1 MTFKEHFNNSILFF
15 DGAMGTEL
23 QKNGLNKGE
32 LPENLNINYPE
43 IVKKVHKS
51 YLDAG
56 CNIITTNTFGA
67 NSLKFDNVNEII
79 TKAVEIAKNTIQE
92 SEKNAYVALDI
103 GPLGKLLKP
112 YGDLE
117 FETAYDLYKEQVI
130 AGEKA
135 GADFILIETMGD
147 LYEIKSAVLAAK
159 ENTNLPVLVSMIF
172 DEKGILLTGADI
184 KTAVIT
190 LESLGV
196 DGIGMNCGLGP
207 DQMLLLLKEMKQY
220 SSTPIFVQPNA
231 GLPVSIN
238 GVTTYNVTPEEF
250 AQKQL
255 QILKNG
261 ACTLGGCC
269 GTTPNHIKAMID
281 LCKNEQIEKITKKH
295 ITAVTSYSK
304 TVVFGDKPVIIGERI
319 NPTGKKK
326 LREALRNK
334 DMDYIYREGVTQAD
348 AGADILDVNVGLP
361 EIDEPEMMK
370 NAVTGLQ
377 SILDTPLQIDTSD
390 AVAMEKALRIYNG
403 KAMVN
408 SVNGKEKV
416 MEEIFPLVK
425 KYGGV
430 LVCLTLDENGIP
442 ETADGRIE
450 IAKRIIKKAEEYG
463 ISKENLVFDPLCMTV
478 STNKD
483 NAKITLECIER
494 LTNELGVKTVLGVSN
509 VSFGL
514 PNRELLNSAFFTL
527 AMQKGLSSGI
537 INPKSD
543 AMMNSFYSFCA
554 LQGSDKNFE
563 QYIANVTDTKAEV
576 KNIDVDLKTAVVK
589 GLKSE
594 AREQTKKE
602 LETKTPIEIIDS
614 ILIPALNEVGKGF
627 EENTVFLPGLLMS
640 AETAGVSFDLIKE
653 HIANS
658 GTETQE
664 KGKILIATVEGDIH
678 DIGKNIVKVL
688 LQNYGFSV
696 IDLGKDVTTEKIVEV
711 AEKEEIKL
719 VGLSALM
726 TTTVPSM
733 EKTISLLKEKCPDTA
748 VMVGGA
754 VLTEDYAKTI
764 GADFYGKDA
773 MASVRIAENFF
784 AKQGKLYLYYN

>member
-1 MTFKEHFNNSILFF
+1 MNFKEFFNNSILFF

-23 QKNGLNKGE
+23 QKNGLKKGE
-32 LPENLNINYPE
+32 LPELLNIHSPQ
-43 IVKKVHKS
+43 IVKNVHKS
-51 YLDAG
+51 YLNAG
-56 CNIITTNTFGA
+56 CNVISANTFGA
-67 NSLKFDNVNEII
+67 NSLKFDNVSEII
-79 TKAVEIAKNTIQE
+79 TKAVEIAKCTIKE
-92 SEKNAYVALDI
+92 SGKNAFVALDV

-117 FETAYDLYKEQVI
+117 FDKAYDLYKEQVV
-130 AGEKA
+130 AGANA
-135 GADFILIETMGD
+135 GADLILIETMGD
-147 LYEIKSAVLAAK
+147 LYEIKAAVLAAK
-159 ENTNLPVLVSMIF
+159 ENSDLPVLVSMIF

-190 LESLGV
+190 LEGLGV

-207 DQMLLLLKEMKQY
+207 DQMLQLLKEMTKY

-250 AQKQL
+250 AQKQM

-261 ACTLGGCC
+261 ACALGGCC
-269 GTTPNHIKAMID
+269 GTTPDHIKVMID
-281 LCKNEQIEKITKKH
+281 LCKNEQITQIAKKQ

-304 TVVFGDKPVIIGERI
+304 TVIFGEKPVIIGERI
-319 NPTGKKK
+319 NPTGKKMLK
-326 LREALRNK
+326 EALRNN
-334 DMDYIYREGVTQAD
+334 DMEYIYREGVNQTD

-361 EIDEPEMMK
+361 EIDEPQMMY
-370 NAVTGLQ
+370 NSVLGLQ
-377 SILDTPLQIDTSD
+377 SILNTPLQIDTSD
-390 AVAMEKALRIYNG
+390 IVAMEKALRYYNG

-408 SVNGKEKV
+408 SVNGKKKV
-416 MEEIFPLVK
+416 MDEVFPLVK

-442 ETADGRIE
+442 ETADGRMQ
-450 IAKRIIKKAEEYG
+450 IAYKIIDKAESYG
-463 ISKENLVFDPLCMTV
+463 ITKENLVFDPLCMTV

-483 NAKITLECIER
+483 NAKITLECIHR
-494 LTNELGVKTVLGVSN
+494 LNNELGVKTVLGVSN

-514 PNRELLNSAFFTL
+514 PNRELLNSTFFTL
-527 AMQKGLSSGI
+527 AMQKGLSAGI

-543 AMMNSFYSFCA
+543 AMMNAYYSYCA
-554 LQGSDKNFE
+554 LNGLDENFE
-563 QYIANVTDTKAEV
+563 QYIANVTETKAEV
-576 KNIDVDLKTAVVK
+576 KTTDVDLKTAILK
-589 GLKSE
+589 GLKIQAYDLTE
-594 AREQTKKE
+594 KE
-602 LETKTPIEIIDS
+602 LETKTPIEIIDN

-627 EENTVFLPGLLMS
+627 EDNIVFLPGLLRS
-640 AETAGVSFDLIKE
+640 AGTAGVSFGVIKK
-653 HIANS
+653 HILNS
-658 GTETQE
+658 GTKTEE
-664 KGKILIATVEGDIH
+664 KGKILMATVEGDIH

-688 LQNYGFSV
+688 LENYGYSV
-696 IDLGKDVTTEKIVEV
+696 IDMGKDITPEAIAEK
-711 AEKEEIKL
+711 AEKENIKL

-733 EKTISLLKEKCPDTA
+733 EKTIRLIKEKNPQIA

-764 GADFYGKDA
+764 GADYYGKDA
-773 MASVRIAENFF
+773 MASVRIAEKFF
-784 AKQGKLYLYYN
+784 AK

>member
-1 MTFKEHFNNSILFF
+1 MKFKELFNNSILFF

-23 QKNGLNKGE
+23 QKNGLKKGE
-32 LPENLNINYPE
+32 LPENLNIHSPE
-43 IVKKVHKS
+43 IVARVHKS

-56 CNIITTNTFGA
+56 CNIISTNTFGA

-79 TKAVEIAKNTIQE
+79 TKAVEIT
-92 SEKNAYVALDI
+92 KNAIAESGKEAFVALDM

-130 AGEKA
+130 AGENA
-135 GADFILIETMGD
+135 GADLILIETMGD
-147 LYEIKSAVLAAK
+147 LYEIKTAVLAAK
-159 ENTNLPVLVSMIF
+159 ENTDLPVLVSMIF

-190 LESLGV
+190 LEGLGV

-207 DQMLLLLKEMKQY
+207 DQMLELLKEMQKY

-255 QILKNG
+255 EILKNG
-261 ACTLGGCC
+261 ACALGGCC
-269 GTTPNHIKAMID
+269 GTTPDHIKAMID
-281 LCKNEQIEKITKKH
+281 LCKNEPIEKINKKQ

-304 TVVFGDKPVIIGERI
+304 TVIFENKPIIIGERI
-319 NPTGKKK
+319 NPTGKKMLK
-326 LREALRNK
+326 EALRNN
-334 DMDYIYREGVTQAD
+334 DMDYIYREGVTQTD
-348 AGADILDVNVGLP
+348 AGADVLDVNVGLP
-361 EIDEPEMMK
+361 EIDEPTMMQ
-370 NAVTGLQ
+370 NAVLGLQ
-377 SILDTPLQIDTSD
+377 SILNTPLQIDTSD
-390 AVAMEKALRIYNG
+390 SVAMEKALRIYNG
-403 KAMVN
+403 KPMVN

-416 MEEIFPLVK
+416 MEEVFPLVK

-442 ETADGRIE
+442 ETVEGRID
-450 IAKRIIKKAEEYG
+450 IAKRIIKKAESYG
-463 ISKENLVFDPLCMTV
+463 ITKENLVFDPLCMTV

-483 NAKITLECIER
+483 NAKITLECIEK
-494 LTNELGVKTVLGVSN
+494 LNKDLGVKTVLGVSN

-514 PNRELLNSAFFTL
+514 PNRELLNSTFFTL
-527 AMQKGLSSGI
+527 AMQKGLGAGI

-543 AMMNSFYSFCA
+543 AMMNAYYSYCA
-554 LQGSDKNFE
+554 LNGLDDNFE
-563 QYIANVTDTKAEV
+563 QYIANVTDTKTET
-576 KNIDVDLKTAVVK
+576 KTTDVDLKTAVIK
-589 GLKSE
+589 GLKSQ
-594 AREQTKKE
+594 AKE
-602 LETKTPIEIIDS
+602 LTKQELKTKTPIEIIDG
-614 ILIPALNEVGKGF
+614 ILVPALNEVGKGF
-627 EENTVFLPGLLMS
+627 EKNTIFLPSLLMS
-640 AETAGVSFDLIKE
+640 AETAGASFEIIKE
-653 HIANS
+653 HIGNS
-658 GTETQE
+658 GEKTEE

-688 LQNYGFSV
+688 LENYGFSV
-696 IDLGKDVTTEKIVEV
+696 IDMGKDITPEAIVEK
-711 AEKEEIKL
+711 AEKENIKL

-733 EKTISLLKEKCPDTA
+733 EKTISLLKENNPQIA

-773 MASVRIAENFF
+773 MASVRIAEKFF
-784 AKQGKLYLYYN
+784 AK

>member
-1 MTFKEHFNNSILFF
+1 MTNMNFREQFNNSILFF

-23 QKNGLNKGE
+23 QKNGLKKGE
-32 LPENLNINYPE
+32 LPENLNIHSPE
-43 IVKKVHKS
+43 IVARVHKS

-56 CNIITTNTFGA
+56 CNIISTNTFGA

-79 TKAVEIAKNTIQE
+79 TKAVKIAKNTIKE
-92 SEKNAYVALDI
+92 SGKQAFVALDL

-117 FETAYDLYKEQVI
+117 FETAYNLYKEQVI
-130 AGEKA
+130 AGA
-135 GADFILIETMGD
+135 NSGADLILIETMGD

-159 ENTNLPVLVSMIF
+159 ENTDLPVLVSMIF

-190 LESLGV
+190 LEGLGV

-207 DQMLLLLKEMKQY
+207 DQMLELLKEMKKY

-238 GVTTYNVTPEEF
+238 GVTTYNVTPQEF

-261 ACTLGGCC
+261 ACALGGCC
-269 GTTPNHIKAMID
+269 GTTPDHIKAMID
-281 LCKNEQIEKITKKH
+281 LCQNEQIDKIEKKH

-304 TVVFGDKPVIIGERI
+304 TVIFENKPIIIGERI
-319 NPTGKKK
+319 NPTGKKMLK
-326 LREALRNK
+326 EALRNN

-348 AGADILDVNVGLP
+348 VGADVLDVNVGLP
-361 EIDEPEMMK
+361 EIDEPTMMQ
-370 NAVTGLQ
+370 NAVVGLQ
-377 SILDTPLQIDTSD
+377 SILNTPLQIDTSD
-390 AVAMEKALRIYNG
+390 AVAMEEALRIYNG

-416 MEEIFPLVK
+416 MEEVFPLVK

-442 ETADGRIE
+442 ETVDGRIE
-450 IAKRIIKKAEEYG
+450 IAKRIIEKAEEYG
-463 ISKENLVFDPLCMTV
+463 ITKENLVFDPLCMTV

-483 NAKITLECIER
+483 NAKITLECIEK
-494 LTNELGVKTVLGVSN
+494 LTNDLGVKTVLGVSN

-527 AMQKGLSSGI
+527 AMQKGLSAGI

-543 AMMNSFYSFCA
+543 AMMNAYYSYCA
-554 LQGSDKNFE
+554 LSGLDENFE
-563 QYIANVTDTKAEV
+563 QYIANVTDTKAEI
-576 KNIDVDLKTAVVK
+576 KTTDVDLKTAVIK
-589 GLKSE
+589 GLKSQ
-594 AREQTKKE
+594 AKEQTKFE
-602 LETKTPIEIIDS
+602 LQTKTPIEIIDG
-614 ILIPALNEVGKGF
+614 ILVPALNEVGKGF
-627 EENTVFLPGLLMS
+627 EENTIFLPSLLMS
-640 AETAGVSFDLIKE
+640 AETAGASFEIIKE
-653 HIANS
+653 YIVNI
-658 GTETQE
+658 GEKTEE

-688 LQNYGFSV
+688 LENYGFSV
-696 IDLGKDVTTEKIVEV
+696 IDMGKDITPEAI
-711 AEKEEIKL
+711 AEKAEQEDIRL

-733 EKTISLLKEKCPDTA
+733 EKTIRLLKDKNPQIA

-773 MASVRIAENFF
+773 MASVRIAEKFY
-784 AKQGKLYLYYN
+784 AK

>member
-1 MTFKEHFNNSILFF
+1 MTFKEKFNNSILFF

-23 QKNGLNKGE
+23 QKNGLKKGE
-32 LPENLNINYPE
+32 LPENLNTHSPQ
-43 IVKKVHKS
+43 IVARVHKS

-56 CNIITTNTFGA
+56 CNIISTNTFGA
-67 NSLKFDNVNEII
+67 NSLKFDNVNKII
-79 TKAVEIAKNTIQE
+79 TKAVEIAKNTIKE
-92 SEKNAYVALDI
+92 SNKNAFVALDL

-117 FETAYDLYKEQVI
+117 FQTAYDLYKEQVI
-130 AGEKA
+130 AGKNA
-135 GADFILIETMGD
+135 GADLILIETMGD
-147 LYEIKSAVLAAK
+147 LYEIKTAVLAAK
-159 ENTNLPVLVSMIF
+159 ENTDLPVLVSMIF

-190 LESLGV
+190 LEGLGV

-207 DQMLLLLKEMKQY
+207 DQMLELLKEMKKY

-238 GVTTYNVTPEEF
+238 GVTTYNVTPDEF

-255 QILKNG
+255 EILKNG
-261 ACTLGGCC
+261 ACALGGCC
-269 GTTPNHIKAMID
+269 GTTPDHIKAMID
-281 LCKNEQIEKITKKH
+281 LCRNEKIEKISKKQ

-304 TVVFGDKPVIIGERI
+304 TVIFENKPIIIGERI
-319 NPTGKKK
+319 NPTGKKMLK
-326 LREALRNK
+326 EALRNN
-334 DMDYIYREGVTQAD
+334 DMDYLYREGVTQAD

-361 EIDEPEMMK
+361 EIDEPVMMQ
-370 NAVTGLQ
+370 NAVLGLQ
-377 SILDTPLQIDTSD
+377 SILNTPLQIDTSD
-390 AVAMEKALRIYNG
+390 PVAMEKALRIYNG
-403 KAMVN
+403 KPMVN

-416 MEEIFPLVK
+416 IEEVFPLVK

-430 LVCLTLDENGIP
+430 IVCLTLDENGIP
-442 ETADGRIE
+442 ETVEGRID
-450 IAKRIIKKAEEYG
+450 IAKRIINKAESYG
-463 ISKENLVFDPLCMTV
+463 ITKENLVFDPLCMTV

-483 NAKITLECIER
+483 NAKITLECIEK
-494 LTNELGVKTVLGVSN
+494 LNKDLGVKTVLGVSN

-514 PNRELLNSAFFTL
+514 PNRELLNSTFFTL
-527 AMQKGLSSGI
+527 AMQKGLGAGI

-543 AMMNSFYSFCA
+543 AMMNAYYSYCA
-554 LQGSDKNFE
+554 LNGLDDNFE
-563 QYIANVTDTKAEV
+563 QYIANVTDTKAEI
-576 KNIDVDLKTAVVK
+576 KTTDVDLKTAVVK
-589 GLKSE
+589 GLKSQ
-594 AREQTKKE
+594 AKEQTKLE
-602 LETKTPIEIIDS
+602 LKTKTPIEIIDG
-614 ILIPALNEVGKGF
+614 ILVPALNEVGKGF
-627 EENTVFLPGLLMS
+627 EENTIFLPSLLMS
-640 AETAGVSFDLIKE
+640 AETAGASFEIIKE
-653 HIANS
+653 HIGNS
-658 GTETQE
+658 GEKTEE

-688 LQNYGFSV
+688 LENYGFSV
-696 IDLGKDVTTEKIVEV
+696 IDMGKDITSEAIVEK
-711 AEKEEIKL
+711 AEKENIKL

-733 EKTISLLKEKCPDTA
+733 EKTISLLKEKNPQIA

-773 MASVRIAENFF
+773 MASVRIAEKFF
-784 AKQGKLYLYYN
+784 AK

>member
-1 MTFKEHFNNSILFF
+1 MKFIEHFNNSILFF

-23 QKNGLNKGE
+23 QKNGLKKGE
-32 LPENLNINYPE
+32 LPENLNIHSPE
-43 IVKKVHKS
+43 IVARVHKS
-51 YLDAG
+51 YLDVG
-56 CNIITTNTFGA
+56 CNVISANTFGA

-79 TKAVEIAKNTIQE
+79 TKGIEIAKTAIKE
-92 SEKNAYVALDI
+92 SGRNAFVAQDL

-112 YGDLE
+112 CGDLE

-130 AGEKA
+130 AGKNA
-135 GADFILIETMGD
+135 GADFIFIETMGD
-147 LYEIKSAVLAAK
+147 LYEIKAAVLAAK
-159 ENTNLPVLVSMIF
+159 ENTDLPVLVSMIF
-172 DEKGILLTGADI
+172 DEKGKLLTGADI

-190 LESLGV
+190 LEGLGV

-207 DQMLLLLKEMKQY
+207 EQMLELLKEMTKY

-231 GLPVSIN
+231 GLPVSVN

-255 QILKNG
+255 EILKNG
-261 ACTLGGCC
+261 ACALGGCC
-269 GTTPNHIKAMID
+269 GTTPEHIKAMID
-281 LCKNEQIEKITKKH
+281 LCKNEQIEKISKKH
-295 ITAVTSYSK
+295 ITAVSSYSK
-304 TVVFGDKPVIIGERI
+304 AVIFQNKPIIIGERI
-319 NPTGKKK
+319 NPTGKKMLK
-326 LREALRNK
+326 EALRNN
-334 DMDYIYREGVTQAD
+334 DMDYIYREGVSQAD

-361 EIDEPEMMK
+361 EIDEGKMMV
-370 NAVTGLQ
+370 NSVIGLQ
-377 SILDTPLQIDTSD
+377 SILNTPLQIDTSD
-390 AVAMEKALRIYNG
+390 IVAMEKALRIYNG

-416 MEEIFPLVK
+416 MDEVFPLVK

-430 LVCLTLDENGIP
+430 LVCLTLDESGIP
-442 ETADGRIE
+442 ETVEGRIE
-450 IAKRIIKKAEEYG
+450 IAKNIIKKAEEYE

-483 NAKITLECIER
+483 NAKITLKCIER
-494 LTNELGVKTVLGVSN
+494 LTKDLGVKTVLGVSN

-514 PNRELLNSAFFTL
+514 PNRELLNSSFFTL
-527 AMQKGLSSGI
+527 AMEKGLSAGI

-554 LQGSDKNFE
+554 LQGFDDNFE
-563 QYIANVTDTKAEV
+563 QYINNVTENKIEAKST
-576 KNIDVDLKTAVVK
+576 DVDLKTAIIK
-589 GLKSE
+589 GLKSQTQE
-594 AREQTKKE
+594 LTKKE
-602 LETKTPIEIIDS
+602 LERKKPIEIIDS

-627 EENTVFLPGLLMS
+627 EENTIFLPSLLMS
-640 AETAGVSFDLIKE
+640 AETAGVSFGVIKE
-653 HIANS
+653 YIVNS
-658 GTETQE
+658 GTKTEE

-688 LQNYGFSV
+688 LENYGFTV
-696 IDLGKDVTTEKIVEV
+696 IDMGKDITPEAIVKKVVEEKIS
-711 AEKEEIKL
+711 L

-733 EKTISLLKEKCPDTA
+733 EKTIKLLKEKSPQTA

-773 MASVRIAENFF
+773 MSAVRIAENFF
-784 AKQGKLYLYYN
+784 AK

>member
-1 MTFKEHFNNSILFF
+1 MNFKEQFNNSILFF

-23 QKNGLNKGE
+23 QKNGLKKGE
-32 LPENLNINYPE
+32 LPENLNIYSPE
-43 IVKKVHKS
+43 IVARVHKS

-56 CNIITTNTFGA
+56 CNIISTNTFGA

-79 TKAVEIAKNTIQE
+79 TKAVEIAKNAIEE
-92 SEKNAYVALDI
+92 SKKGAFVALDI

-117 FETAYDLYKEQVI
+117 FQTAYDLYKEQVI
-130 AGEKA
+130 AGENA
-135 GADFILIETMGD
+135 GADLILIETMGD

-159 ENTNLPVLVSMIF
+159 ENTDLPVLVSMIF

-190 LESLGV
+190 LEGLGV

-207 DQMLLLLKEMKQY
+207 DQMLELLKEMKKY

-231 GLPVSIN
+231 GLPVSVD

-250 AQKQL
+250 ANKQL

-261 ACTLGGCC
+261 ACALGGCC
-269 GTTPNHIKAMID
+269 GTTPEHIKAMID
-281 LCKNEQIEKITKKH
+281 LCKDKQIEKISKKQ

-304 TVVFGDKPVIIGERI
+304 TVIFQDKPIIIGERI
-319 NPTGKKK
+319 NPTGKKMLK
-326 LREALRNK
+326 EALRNK

-361 EIDEPEMMK
+361 EIDEPEMMQ
-370 NAVTGLQ
+370 NAVLGLQ
-377 SILDTPLQIDTSD
+377 SILNTPLQIDTSD

-416 MEEIFPLVK
+416 MDEVFPLVK

-442 ETADGRIE
+442 ETVDGRIA

-483 NAKITLECIER
+483 NAKITLECIEK

-527 AMQKGLSSGI
+527 AMQKGLSAGI

-543 AMMNSFYSFCA
+543 AMMNSYYSFCA
-554 LQGSDKNFE
+554 LNGLDENFE
-563 QYIANVTDTKAEV
+563 QYIANVTDTKAEI
-576 KNIDVDLKTAVVK
+576 KATDVDLKTAVVK
-589 GLKSE
+589 GLKSQ
-594 AREQTKKE
+594 AKEQTKLE
-602 LETKTPIEIIDS
+602 LKTKTPIEIIDG
-614 ILIPALNEVGKGF
+614 ILVPALNEVGKGF
-627 EENTVFLPGLLMS
+627 EENTIFLPSLLMS
-640 AETAGVSFDLIKE
+640 AETAGASFEIIKE
-653 HIANS
+653 YMVGS
-658 GTETQE
+658 GAKTEE
-664 KGKILIATVEGDIH
+664 KGRILIATVEGDIH

-688 LQNYGFSV
+688 LENYGFSV
-696 IDLGKDVTTEKIVEV
+696 IDMGKDITPEAIVEKAV
-711 AEKEEIKL
+711 KEDIKL

-733 EKTISLLKEKCPDTA
+733 EKTISLLKAKNPQIA

-773 MASVRIAENFF
+773 MASVRIAEKFF
-784 AKQGKLYLYYN
+784 AK

>member
-1 MTFKEHFNNSILFF
+1 MNFKELFNNSILFF

-23 QKNGLNKGE
+23 QKNGLKKGE
-32 LPENLNINYPE
+32 LPENLNTHSPE
-43 IVKKVHKS
+43 IVAKVHKS

-56 CNIITTNTFGA
+56 CNIISTNTFGA

-79 TKAVEIAKNTIQE
+79 TKAVEIT
-92 SEKNAYVALDI
+92 KNAIAESGKEAFVALDM

-117 FETAYDLYKEQVI
+117 FETAYDLYKEQVV
-130 AGEKA
+130 AGANA
-135 GADFILIETMGD
+135 GADLILIETMGD
-147 LYEIKSAVLAAK
+147 LYEIKAAVLAAK
-159 ENTNLPVLVSMIF
+159 ENTDLPVLVSMIF

-190 LESLGV
+190 LEGLGV

-207 DQMLLLLKEMKQY
+207 DQMLELLKEMQKY

-255 QILKNG
+255 EILKNG
-261 ACTLGGCC
+261 ACALGGCC
-269 GTTPNHIKAMID
+269 GTTPDHIKAMID
-281 LCKNEQIEKITKKH
+281 LCKNEPIEKINKKQ

-304 TVVFGDKPVIIGERI
+304 TVIFENKPIIIGERI
-319 NPTGKKK
+319 NPTGKKMLK
-326 LREALRNK
+326 EALRNN
-334 DMDYIYREGVTQAD
+334 DMDYIYREGVTQVD
-348 AGADILDVNVGLP
+348 AGADVLDVNVGLP
-361 EIDEPEMMK
+361 EIDEPTMMQ
-370 NAVTGLQ
+370 NAVLGLQ
-377 SILDTPLQIDTSD
+377 SILNTPLQIDTSD

-416 MEEIFPLVK
+416 MEEVFPLVK

-442 ETADGRIE
+442 ETVDGRIA
-450 IAKRIIKKAEEYG
+450 IAKRIIEKAEEYG
-463 ISKENLVFDPLCMTV
+463 ITKENLVFDPLCMTV

-483 NAKITLECIER
+483 NAKITLECIQK
-494 LTNELGVKTVLGVSN
+494 LTNDLGVKTVLGVSN

-527 AMQKGLSSGI
+527 AMGQGLSAGI

-543 AMMNSFYSFCA
+543 AMMNAYYSFCA
-554 LQGSDKNFE
+554 LSGLDENFE
-563 QYIANVTDTKAEV
+563 QYIANVTDTKTEI
-576 KNIDVDLKTAVVK
+576 KTTDVDLKTAVIK
-589 GLKSE
+589 GLKSQ
-594 AREQTKKE
+594 AKE
-602 LETKTPIEIIDS
+602 LTKQELKTKTPIEIIDG
-614 ILIPALNEVGKGF
+614 ILVPALNEVGKGF
-627 EENTVFLPGLLMS
+627 EENTIFLPSLLMS
-640 AETAGVSFDLIKE
+640 AETAGASFEIIKE
-653 HIANS
+653 YITDS
-658 GTETQE
+658 GEKTEE

-696 IDLGKDVTTEKIVEV
+696 IDMGKDITPEAIVEK
-711 AEKEEIKL
+711 AEKENIKL

-733 EKTISLLKEKCPDTA
+733 EKTIRLLKERNPQIA

-784 AKQGKLYLYYN
+784 TK

>member
-1 MTFKEHFNNSILFF
+1 MNFKEQFNNRILFF

-23 QKNGLNKGE
+23 QKNGLKKGE
-32 LPENLNINYPE
+32 LPENLNIHSPE
-43 IVKKVHKS
+43 IVKSVHKS

-56 CNIITTNTFGA
+56 CTVITANTFGA
-67 NSLKFDNVNEII
+67 NSLKFDNVTEII
-79 TKAVEIAKNTIQE
+79 TKAVEIAKTTIQE
-92 SEKNAYVALDI
+92 SGKEAFVALDV

-117 FETAYDLYKEQVI
+117 FETAYDLFKEQVI
-130 AGEKA
+130 AGKKA
-135 GADFILIETMGD
+135 GADLILIETMGD
-147 LYEIKSAVLAAK
+147 LYEIKAAVLAAK
-159 ENTNLPVLVSMIF
+159 ENSDLPVLVSMIF
-172 DEKGILLTGADI
+172 DSKGILLTGADI
-184 KTAVIT
+184 KTAIIT
-190 LESLGV
+190 LEGLGV

-207 DQMLLLLKEMKQY
+207 DQMLELLKEMQKY
-220 SSTPIFVQPNA
+220 SSTPLFVEPNA
-231 GLPVSIN
+231 GLPISVN

-250 AQKQL
+250 ANKQL

-261 ACTLGGCC
+261 ACALGGCC
-269 GTTPNHIKAMID
+269 GTTPDHIKAMID
-281 LCKNEQIEKITKKH
+281 LCKTEKIEKISKKQ

-304 TVVFGDKPVIIGERI
+304 TVIFENKPIIIGERI
-319 NPTGKKK
+319 NPTGKKMLK
-326 LREALRNK
+326 EALRNK
-334 DMDYIYREGVTQAD
+334 DMDYIYREGVSQSD

-361 EIDEPEMMK
+361 EIDEPQMMQ
-370 NAVTGLQ
+370 NAVSGLQ
-377 SILDTPLQIDTSD
+377 SILNTPLQIDTSD
-390 AVAMEKALRIYNG
+390 TVAMEKALRIYNG

-442 ETADGRIE
+442 ETVDGRID

-463 ISKENLVFDPLCMTV
+463 ITKENLVFDPLCMTV

-483 NAKITLECIER
+483 NANTTLECIEK
-494 LTNELGVKTVLGVSN
+494 LTNDLGVKTVLGVSN

-514 PNRELLNSAFFTL
+514 PNRELLNSTFFTL
-527 AMQKGLSSGI
+527 AMQKGLSAGI

-543 AMMNSFYSFCA
+543 AMMNAYYSFNA
-554 LQGSDKNFE
+554 LMGTDENFE

-576 KNIDVDLKTAVVK
+576 KAADVDLKTAVVK
-589 GLKSE
+589 GLKAE
-594 AREQTKKE
+594 AKEKTKLE
-602 LETKTPIEIIDS
+602 LQTKTPIEIIDG
-614 ILIPALNEVGKGF
+614 ILVPALNEVGKGF
-627 EENTVFLPGLLMS
+627 EENKIFLPGLLMS
-640 AETAGVSFDLIKE
+640 AETAGVSFEIIKE
-653 HIANS
+653 NMVNN
-658 GTETQE
+658 GTKAEE

-688 LQNYGFSV
+688 LENYGFSV
-696 IDLGKDVTTEKIVEV
+696 IDMGKDITPEAIAER
-711 AEKEEIKL
+711 AEKENIKL

-733 EKTISLLKEKCPDTA
+733 EKTIALLKAQNPQIS

-773 MASVRIAENFF
+773 MASVRIAEKFF
-784 AKQGKLYLYYN
+784 AK

>member
-1 MTFKEHFNNSILFF
+1 MNFREQFNNSILLF

-23 QKNGLNKGE
+23 QKNGLQKGE
-32 LPENLNINYPE
+32 LPENLNIHSPE
-43 IVKKVHKS
+43 IVARVHKS

-56 CNIITTNTFGA
+56 CNIISTNTFGA

-79 TKAVEIAKNTIQE
+79 TKAVKIAKNTIKQ
-92 SEKNAYVALDI
+92 SEKDAFVALDL

-130 AGEKA
+130 AGKNA
-135 GADFILIETMGD
+135 GADLILIETMGD

-159 ENTNLPVLVSMIF
+159 ENSDLPVLVSMIF

-190 LESLGV
+190 LEGLGV

-207 DQMLLLLKEMKQY
+207 DQMLTLLKEMTKY

-255 QILKNG
+255 EILKNG
-261 ACTLGGCC
+261 ACALGGCC
-269 GTTPNHIKAMID
+269 GTTPDHIKAMID
-281 LCKNEQIEKITKKH
+281 LCQNEQIEKISKKH

-304 TVVFGDKPVIIGERI
+304 TVIFGDKPIIIGERI
-319 NPTGKKK
+319 NPTGKKMLK
-326 LREALRNK
+326 EALRNK

-361 EIDEPEMMK
+361 EIDEPTMMQ
-370 NAVTGLQ
+370 NAVLGLQ
-377 SILDTPLQIDTSD
+377 SILNTPLQIDTSD

-403 KAMVN
+403 KPMVN

-416 MEEIFPLVK
+416 MDEVFPLVK

-442 ETADGRIE
+442 ETVDGRMD
-450 IAKRIIKKAEEYG
+450 IAKRIIKKAESYK
-463 ISKENLVFDPLCMTV
+463 IAKENLVFDPLCMTV

-483 NAKITLECIER
+483 NAKITLECIEK
-494 LTNELGVKTVLGVSN
+494 LTNDLGVKTVLGVSN

-527 AMQKGLSSGI
+527 AMQKGLSAGI

-543 AMMNSFYSFCA
+543 AMMNAYYSYCA
-554 LQGSDKNFE
+554 LSGLDENFE
-563 QYIANVTDTKAEV
+563 QYIANVTDTKAEI
-576 KNIDVDLKTAVVK
+576 KTTDVDLKTAVVK
-589 GLKSE
+589 GLKSQ
-594 AREQTKKE
+594 AKEQTKIE
-602 LETKTPIEIIDS
+602 LQTKTPIEIIDG
-614 ILIPALNEVGKGF
+614 ILVPALNEVGKGF
-627 EENTVFLPGLLMS
+627 EENTIFLPSLLMS
-640 AETAGVSFDLIKE
+640 AETAGASFEIIKE
-653 HIANS
+653 YMVSS
-658 GTETQE
+658 GAKSEE

-688 LQNYGFSV
+688 LENYGFSV
-696 IDLGKDVTTEKIVEV
+696 IDMGKDITPEAIVER
-711 AEKEEIKL
+711 AEKENINL

-733 EKTISLLKEKCPDTA
+733 EKTISLLKEKNPQIA

-754 VLTEDYAKTI
+754 VLTENYAKTI

-773 MASVRIAENFF
+773 MAAVRIAENFF
-784 AKQGKLYLYYN
+784 AK

>member
-1 MTFKEHFNNSILFF
+1 MKFKELFNNSILFF

-23 QKNGLNKGE
+23 QKNGLRKGE
-32 LPENLNINYPE
+32 LPENLNIHSPE
-43 IVKKVHKS
+43 IVERVHKS

-79 TKAVEIAKNTIQE
+79 TKAVEITKNTIKK
-92 SEKNAYVALDI
+92 SGKNAFVALDV

-117 FETAYDLYKEQVI
+117 FQTAYDLYKEQVI
-130 AGEKA
+130 AGANA
-135 GADFILIETMGD
+135 GADLILIETMGD

-159 ENTNLPVLVSMIF
+159 ENADLPVLVSMIF
-172 DEKGILLTGADI
+172 DSKGILLTGADI

-190 LESLGV
+190 LEGLGV

-207 DQMLLLLKEMKQY
+207 DQMLELLKEMKKY
-220 SSTPIFVQPNA
+220 SSTPMFIQPNA
-231 GLPVSIN
+231 GLPISIN
-238 GVTTYNVTPEEF
+238 GVTTYNVTFEEF

-261 ACTLGGCC
+261 ACALGGCC
-269 GTTPNHIKAMID
+269 GTTPDHIKAMID
-281 LCKNEQIEKITKKH
+281 LCKNEQIEKISKKQ

-304 TVVFGDKPVIIGERI
+304 TVIFQDKPIIIGERI
-319 NPTGKKK
+319 NPTGKKMLK
-326 LREALRNK
+326 EALRNN

-348 AGADILDVNVGLP
+348 AGADVLDVNVGLP
-361 EIDEPEMMK
+361 EIDEPQMMY
-370 NAVTGLQ
+370 NAVIGLQ

-390 AVAMEKALRIYNG
+390 PVAMEKALRIYNG

-416 MEEIFPLVK
+416 MDEVFPLVK

-430 LVCLTLDENGIP
+430 IVCLTLDENGIP
-442 ETADGRIE
+442 ETVEGRIN
-450 IAKRIIKKAEEYG
+450 IAERIITKAESYG
-463 ISKENLVFDPLCMTV
+463 IVKENLVFDPLCMTV

-494 LTNELGVKTVLGVSN
+494 LTNDLGVKTVLGVSN

-527 AMQKGLSSGI
+527 AMQKGLSAGI

-543 AMMNSFYSFCA
+543 AMMNSYYSYCA
-554 LQGSDKNFE
+554 LCGLDENFE
-563 QYIANVTDTKAEV
+563 QYIANVTDAKAEI
-576 KNIDVDLKTAVVK
+576 KTTDVDLKTAVIK
-589 GLKSE
+589 GLKSQ
-594 AREQTKKE
+594 AKEQTKIE
-602 LETKTPIEIIDS
+602 LKTKTPLEIIDG
-614 ILIPALNEVGKGF
+614 ILVPALNEVGKGF
-627 EENTVFLPGLLMS
+627 EENKIFLPGLLMS
-640 AETAGVSFDLIKE
+640 AETAGESFEIIKE
-653 HIANS
+653 YMVDS
-658 GTETQE
+658 GEKSEE
-664 KGKILIATVEGDIH
+664 KGKIIIATVEGDIH

-688 LQNYGFSV
+688 LENYGYDV
-696 IDLGKDVTTEKIVEV
+696 IDMGKDITPEAIAEK
-711 AEKEEIKL
+711 AEKENIKL

-733 EKTISLLKEKCPDTA
+733 EKTIRLLKTKNPQIA

-754 VLTEDYAKTI
+754 VLTEEYAKTI

-773 MASVRIAENFF
+773 MASVRIAEKFF
-784 AKQGKLYLYYN
+784 AK

>member
-1 MTFKEHFNNSILFF
+1 MKFNEFFNNSILFF

-23 QKNGLNKGE
+23 QKNGLKKGE
-32 LPENLNINYPE
+32 LPENLNIHSPE
-43 IVKKVHKS
+43 IVARVHKS

-56 CNIITTNTFGA
+56 CNIISTNTFGA

-79 TKAVEIAKNTIQE
+79 TKAVEIT
-92 SEKNAYVALDI
+92 KNAIAESGKNAFVALDM

-117 FETAYDLYKEQVI
+117 FETAYDLYKEQVV
-130 AGEKA
+130 AGENA
-135 GADFILIETMGD
+135 GADLILIETMGD
-147 LYEIKSAVLAAK
+147 LYEIKAAVLAAK
-159 ENTNLPVLVSMIF
+159 EHTDLPVLVSMIF

-184 KTAVIT
+184 KTAIIT
-190 LESLGV
+190 LEGLGV

-207 DQMLLLLKEMKQY
+207 DQMLELLKEMKKY

-261 ACTLGGCC
+261 ACALGGCC
-269 GTTPNHIKAMID
+269 GTTPDHIKAMID
-281 LCKNEQIEKITKKH
+281 LCKNESIEKINKKQ

-304 TVVFGDKPVIIGERI
+304 TVIFENKPIIIGERI
-319 NPTGKKK
+319 NPTGKKMLK
-326 LREALRNK
+326 EALRNN

-348 AGADILDVNVGLP
+348 AGADVLDVNVGLP
-361 EIDEPEMMK
+361 EIDEPTMMQ
-370 NAVTGLQ
+370 NAVLGLQ
-377 SILDTPLQIDTSD
+377 SILNTPLQIDTSD
-390 AVAMEKALRIYNG
+390 IVAMEKALRIYNG

-408 SVNGKEKV
+408 SVNGKAKV
-416 MEEIFPLVK
+416 MDEVFPLVK

-442 ETADGRIE
+442 ETTDGRIN
-450 IAKRIIKKAEEYG
+450 IAKRIIAKAEEYG
-463 ISKENLVFDPLCMTV
+463 ITRENLVFDPLCMTV

-483 NAKITLECIER
+483 NAKITLECIEK
-494 LTNELGVKTVLGVSN
+494 LTNDLGVKTVLGVSN

-527 AMQKGLSSGI
+527 AMQKGLSAGI

-543 AMMNSFYSFCA
+543 AMMNAYYSYCA
-554 LQGSDKNFE
+554 LCGLDDNFE
-563 QYIANVTDTKAEV
+563 QYIANVTDTKTEV
-576 KNIDVDLKTAVVK
+576 KTTDVDLKTAVVK
-589 GLKSE
+589 GLKNQ
-594 AREQTKKE
+594 AKEQTKLE
-602 LETKTPIEIIDS
+602 LQTKTPIEIIDG
-614 ILIPALNEVGKGF
+614 ILVPALNEVGKGF
-627 EENTVFLPGLLMS
+627 EENTIFLPSLLMS
-640 AETAGVSFDLIKE
+640 AETAGASFEIIKE
-653 HIANS
+653 YMVNS
-658 GTETQE
+658 GAKSEE

-688 LQNYGFSV
+688 LENYGFSV
-696 IDLGKDVTTEKIVEV
+696 IDMGKDISPEAIAEK
-711 AEKEEIKL
+711 AEKENIKL

-733 EKTISLLKEKCPDTA
+733 EKTISLLKAKNPQIA

-773 MASVRIAENFF
+773 MASVRIAEKFF
-784 AKQGKLYLYYN
+784 TK

>member
-1 MTFKEHFNNSILFF
+1 MNFREQFNNSILFF

-23 QKNGLNKGE
+23 QKNGLKKGE
-32 LPENLNINYPE
+32 LPENLNIHSPE
-43 IVKKVHKS
+43 IVKRVHKS

-56 CNIITTNTFGA
+56 CNIISTNTFGA
-67 NSLKFDNVNEII
+67 NSLKFDNVSDII
-79 TKAVEIAKNTIQE
+79 TKAVEITKIAIKE
-92 SEKNAYVALDI
+92 SGKEAFVALDM

-117 FETAYDLYKEQVI
+117 FETAYELYKEQVI
-130 AGEKA
+130 AGANA
-135 GADFILIETMGD
+135 GADLILIETMGD

-159 ENTNLPVLVSMIF
+159 ENTDLPVLVSMIF

-190 LESLGV
+190 LEGLGV

-207 DQMLLLLKEMKQY
+207 DQMLLLLKEMKKY

-261 ACTLGGCC
+261 ACALGGCC
-269 GTTPNHIKAMID
+269 GTTPDHIKAMID
-281 LCKNEQIEKITKKH
+281 LCKNEKIAKIDKKH

-304 TVVFGDKPVIIGERI
+304 TVIFENKPIIIGERI
-319 NPTGKKK
+319 NPTGKKMLK
-326 LREALRNK
+326 EALRNN
-334 DMDYIYREGVTQAD
+334 DMDYIYREGVAQVD
-348 AGADILDVNVGLP
+348 AGADVLDVNVGLP
-361 EIDEPEMMK
+361 EIDEPTMMQ
-370 NAVTGLQ
+370 NAVVGLQ
-377 SILDTPLQIDTSD
+377 SILNTPLQIDTSD

-416 MEEIFPLVK
+416 MEEVFPLVK

-442 ETADGRIE
+442 ETVDGRIE
-450 IAKRIIKKAEEYG
+450 IAKRIIAKAESYG
-463 ISKENLVFDPLCMTV
+463 ITKENLVFDPLCMTV

-483 NAKITLECIER
+483 NAKITLECIEK
-494 LTNELGVKTVLGVSN
+494 LTNDLGVKTVLGVSN

-514 PNRELLNSAFFTL
+514 PNRELLNSTFFTL
-527 AMQKGLSSGI
+527 AMQRGLSAGI

-543 AMMNSFYSFCA
+543 AMMNAYYSYCA
-554 LQGSDKNFE
+554 LSGLDENFE
-563 QYIANVTDTKAEV
+563 QYIANVTDTKAEI
-576 KNIDVDLKTAVVK
+576 KTTDVDLKTAVVK
-589 GLKSE
+589 GLKNQ
-594 AREQTKKE
+594 AKEQTRLE
-602 LETKTPIEIIDS
+602 LERKTPLEIIDG
-614 ILIPALNEVGKGF
+614 ILVPALNEVGKGF
-627 EENTVFLPGLLMS
+627 EENKIFLPSLLMS
-640 AETAGVSFDLIKE
+640 AETAGASFEIIKE
-653 HIANS
+653 YIVNI
-658 GTETQE
+658 GEKTEE

-688 LQNYGFSV
+688 LENYGFTV
-696 IDLGKDVTTEKIVEV
+696 IDMGKDITPEAILERVQ
-711 AEKEEIKL
+711 KENINL

-733 EKTISLLKEKCPDTA
+733 EKTIRLLKDKNPQIA

-754 VLTEDYAKTI
+754 VLTENYAKTI

-773 MASVRIAENFF
+773 MAAVRIAEKFF
-784 AKQGKLYLYYN
+784 AK

>member
-1 MTFKEHFNNSILFF
+1 MTFKEKFNNSILFF

-23 QKNGLNKGE
+23 QKNGLKKGE
-32 LPENLNINYPE
+32 LPENLNTHSPQ
-43 IVKKVHKS
+43 IVARVHKS

-56 CNIITTNTFGA
+56 CNIISTNTFGA

-79 TKAVEIAKNTIQE
+79 TKAVEIT
-92 SEKNAYVALDI
+92 KNAIAESGKEAFVALDM

-117 FETAYDLYKEQVI
+117 FETAYDLYKEQVV
-130 AGEKA
+130 AGANA
-135 GADFILIETMGD
+135 GADLILIETMGD
-147 LYEIKSAVLAAK
+147 LYEIKAAVLAAK
-159 ENTNLPVLVSMIF
+159 ENTDLPVLVSMIF

-190 LESLGV
+190 LEGLGV

-207 DQMLLLLKEMKQY
+207 DQMLELLKEMQKY

-238 GVTTYNVTPEEF
+238 GVTTYNVTSEEF

-255 QILKNG
+255 EILKNG
-261 ACTLGGCC
+261 ACALGGCC
-269 GTTPNHIKAMID
+269 GTTPDHIKAMID
-281 LCKNEQIEKITKKH
+281 LCKNQQITKISKKQ

-304 TVVFGDKPVIIGERI
+304 TVIFENKPIIIGERI
-319 NPTGKKK
+319 NPTGKKMLK
-326 LREALRNK
+326 EALRNN
-334 DMDYIYREGVTQAD
+334 DMDYIYREGVTQVD
-348 AGADILDVNVGLP
+348 AGADVLDVNVGLP
-361 EIDEPEMMK
+361 EIDEPTMMQ
-370 NAVTGLQ
+370 NAVLGLQ
-377 SILDTPLQIDTSD
+377 SILNTPLQIDTSD

-403 KAMVN
+403 KPMVN

-416 MEEIFPLVK
+416 MEEVFPLVK

-442 ETADGRIE
+442 ETVDGRID
-450 IAKRIIKKAEEYG
+450 IAKRIINKAESYG
-463 ISKENLVFDPLCMTV
+463 ITKENLVFDPLCMTV

-483 NAKITLECIER
+483 NAKITLECIQK
-494 LTNELGVKTVLGVSN
+494 LTNDLGVKTVLGVSN

-514 PNRELLNSAFFTL
+514 PNRELLNSTFFTL
-527 AMQKGLSSGI
+527 AMQKGLSAGI

-543 AMMNSFYSFCA
+543 AMMNAYYSFCA
-554 LQGSDKNFE
+554 LSGLDENFE
-563 QYIANVTDTKAEV
+563 QYIANVTDTKIET
-576 KNIDVDLKTAVVK
+576 KTTDVDLKTAVIK
-589 GLKSE
+589 GLKSQ
-594 AREQTKKE
+594 AKE
-602 LETKTPIEIIDS
+602 LTKQELKTKTPIEIIDG
-614 ILIPALNEVGKGF
+614 ILVPALNEVGKEF
-627 EENTVFLPGLLMS
+627 EENTIFLPSLLMS
-640 AETAGVSFDLIKE
+640 AETAGTSFEIIKE
-653 HIANS
+653 YITDS
-658 GTETQE
+658 GEKTEE

-696 IDLGKDVTTEKIVEV
+696 IDMGKDITPEAIVERV
-711 AEKEEIKL
+711 EKENIKL

-733 EKTISLLKEKCPDTA
+733 EKTICLLKEKNPQIA

-784 AKQGKLYLYYN
+784 TK

>member
-1 MTFKEHFNNSILFF
+1 MKFKEQFNNSILFF

-23 QKNGLNKGE
+23 QKNGLKKGE
-32 LPENLNINYPE
+32 LPENLNINSPE
-43 IVKKVHKS
+43 IVAKVHKS

-67 NSLKFDNVNEII
+67 NSLKFDNVDEII
-79 TKAVEIAKNTIQE
+79 TKAVGIAKNTIKE
-92 SEKNAYVALDI
+92 SGKNAFVALDI

-117 FETAYDLYKEQVI
+117 FQTAYDLYKEQVV
-130 AGEKA
+130 A
-135 GADFILIETMGD
+135 GANGGADLILIETMGD

-190 LESLGV
+190 LEGLGV

-207 DQMLLLLKEMKQY
+207 DQMLELLKEMKKY

-231 GLPVSIN
+231 GLPVSVN

-250 AQKQL
+250 ANKQL

-261 ACTLGGCC
+261 ACALGGCC
-269 GTTPNHIKAMID
+269 GTTPDHIKAMID
-281 LCKNEQIEKITKKH
+281 LCKNEPIEKIEKKH
-295 ITAVTSYSK
+295 ITAITSYSK
-304 TVVFGDKPVIIGERI
+304 TVIFQDKPIIIGERI
-319 NPTGKKK
+319 NPTGKKMLK
-326 LREALRNK
+326 EALRNK

-348 AGADILDVNVGLP
+348 AGADVLDVNVGLP
-361 EIDEPEMMK
+361 EIDEPQMME
-370 NAVTGLQ
+370 NAVLGLQ
-377 SILDTPLQIDTSD
+377 SILNTPLQIDTSD
-390 AVAMEKALRIYNG
+390 TVAMEKALRIYNG

-416 MEEIFPLVK
+416 MDKVFPLVK

-442 ETADGRIE
+442 ETVQGRMD
-450 IAKRIIKKAEEYG
+450 IAKRIIEKAEEYG
-463 ISKENLVFDPLCMTV
+463 ITKENLVFDPLCMNV

-483 NAKITLECIER
+483 NAKITLECIEK
-494 LTNELGVKTVLGVSN
+494 LTNDLGVKTVLGVSN

-514 PNRELLNSAFFTL
+514 PNRELLNSTFFAL
-527 AMQKGLSSGI
+527 AMQKGLSAGI

-543 AMMNSFYSFCA
+543 AMMNAYYSYCA
-554 LQGSDKNFE
+554 LSGLDENFE
-563 QYIANVTDTKAEV
+563 QYIANVTDIKAEI
-576 KNIDVDLKTAVVK
+576 KTTDVDLKTAVVK
-589 GLKSE
+589 GLKSQ
-594 AREQTKKE
+594 AKEQTKIE
-602 LETKTPIEIIDS
+602 LQTKTPIEIIDG
-614 ILIPALNEVGKGF
+614 ILVPALNEVGKGF
-627 EENTVFLPGLLMS
+627 EENTIFLPSLLMS
-640 AETAGVSFDLIKE
+640 AETAGASFEIIKE
-653 HIANS
+653 YIVNS
-658 GTETQE
+658 GEKTEE

-688 LQNYGFSV
+688 LENYGFSV
-696 IDLGKDVTTEKIVEV
+696 IDMGKDITPEAILERVQ
-711 AEKEEIKL
+711 KENINL

-733 EKTISLLKEKCPDTA
+733 EKTIRLLKDKNPQIA

-754 VLTEDYAKTI
+754 VLTEEYAKTI

-784 AKQGKLYLYYN
+784 AK

>member
-1 MTFKEHFNNSILFF
+1 MNFKEQFNNTILFF

-23 QKNGLNKGE
+23 QKNGLKTGE
-32 LPENLNINYPE
+32 LPENLNIHSPD
-43 IVKKVHKS
+43 VVSKVHKS
-51 YLDAG
+51 YLNAG

-67 NSLKFDNVNEII
+67 SSLKFQNVTEII
-79 TKAVEIAKNTIQE
+79 TKAVKIAKNTIKE
-92 SEKNAYVALDI
+92 NEKEAFVALDI

-117 FETAYDLYKEQVI
+117 FQTAYDLYKEQVI
-130 AGEKA
+130 AGADA
-135 GADFILIETMGD
+135 GADLILIETMGD

-159 ENTNLPVLVSMIF
+159 ENCNLPVLVSMIF
-172 DEKGILLTGADI
+172 DSKGILLTGADI

-190 LESLGV
+190 LEGLGV

-207 DQMLLLLKEMKQY
+207 DQMLLLLKEMTKY

-250 AQKQL
+250 ANKQL
-255 QILKNG
+255 AILKNG
-261 ACTLGGCC
+261 ACALGGCC
-269 GTTPNHIKAMID
+269 GTTPDHIKAMID
-281 LCKNEQIEKITKKH
+281 LCKNESIEKISQKQ

-304 TVVFGDKPVIIGERI
+304 TVIFADKPIIIGERI
-319 NPTGKKK
+319 NPTGKKMLK
-326 LREALRNK
+326 EALRNN
-334 DMDYIYREGVTQAD
+334 DIDYIYREGVTQAD

-361 EIDEPEMMK
+361 EIDEPLMMV
-370 NAVTGLQ
+370 NAVKGLQ
-377 SILDTPLQIDTSD
+377 SILNTPLQIDTSD
-390 AVAMEKALRIYNG
+390 TVAMEKALRIYNG
-403 KAMVN
+403 KPMVN

-416 MEEIFPLVK
+416 MNEVFPLVK

-442 ETADGRIE
+442 ETVEGRID
-450 IAKRIIKKAEEYG
+450 IAEKIIKKAKEYG
-463 ISKENLVFDPLCMTV
+463 ITKEDLVFDPLCMTI

-483 NAKITLECIER
+483 NAKITLECIEK
-494 LTNELGVKTVLGVSN
+494 LTKDLGVKTVLGVSN

-514 PNRELLNSAFFTL
+514 PNRELLNSTFFTL
-527 AMQKGLSSGI
+527 AMQKGLSAGI

-543 AMMNSFYSFCA
+543 SMMNSYYSYCA
-554 LQGSDKNFE
+554 LQGLDENFE
-563 QYIANVTDTKAEV
+563 QYIANVTDTKSEI
-576 KNIDVDLKTAVVK
+576 KSTNVDLKTAVVK
-589 GLKSE
+589 GLKSQ
-594 AREQTKKE
+594 AKDLTKKE
-602 LETKTPIEIIDS
+602 LETKTPIEIIDG
-614 ILIPALNEVGKGF
+614 ILVPALNEVGKGF
-627 EENTVFLPGLLMS
+627 EENTIFLPSLLMS
-640 AETAGVSFDLIKE
+640 AETAGVSFEIIKE
-653 HIANS
+653 YITDS
-658 GTETQE
+658 GEKTEE

-688 LQNYGFSV
+688 LENYGFSV
-696 IDLGKDVTTEKIVEV
+696 IDLGKDIKPETIVEI
-711 AEKEEIKL
+711 AEKENIKL
-719 VGLSALM
+719 IGLSALM

-733 EKTISLLKEKCPDTA
+733 EKTISLLKEKNPQIA

-773 MASVRIAENFF
+773 MASVRIAEKFF
-784 AKQGKLYLYYN
+784 QK